1 MNEPSLFVGSSSEG
15 LEFARAV
22 RDLLCEDA
30 QVTIWNEGFF
40 SLGSTSIET
49 LMNALPRFD
58 FAILV
63 FTPDDLVNRR
73 ESQMFGPRDNV
84 IFELGLF
91 MGRLGRSRTFI
102 LHQADA
108 VRIPTDLSGV
118 TTATYKW
125 TRMDNNHES
134 AVKPACDSIRQV
146 IHDLDVS
153 EAKTLQ
159 EINGIKSRQDAQAQE
174 IKFLRFF
181 IANFIGKYEL
191 KHLEGL
197 DSGHPYI
204 FDSVPWT
211 FEQELVRL
219 RSFALIDHIEGR
231 GIIAMQREGHGDLNQ
246 HFRITELGKTYL
258 KLRLEMENELKLTEE
273 HPSKNQ

>member
-1 MNEPSLFVGSSSEG
+1 MNKPSLFIGSSSEG
-15 LEFARAV
+15 LAFAQAV
-22 RDLLCEDA
+22 RDSLTQDV

-40 SLGSTSIET
+40 GLGSTYIET
-49 LMNALPRFD
+49 LMNSISRFD
-58 FAILV
+58 FAILI
-63 FTPDDLVNRR
+63 FTPDDLVNSR

-118 TTATYKW
+118 MTATYKW
-125 TRMDNNHES
+125 SRSDDDHMS
-134 AVKPACDSIRQV
+134 AVHSACGSIRNV
-146 IHDLDVS
+146 IQDLGVS
-153 EAKTLQ
+153 EAKTAQ
-159 EINGIKSRQDAQAQE
+159 EISGIKSRQDAQAQE

-181 IANFIGKYEL
+181 IANFIGKFEL
-191 KHLEGL
+191 GHLEAL
-197 DSGHPYI
+197 DRGNPYV

-219 RSFALIDHIEGR
+219 RSFGLIDHVEGK
-231 GIIAMQREGHGDLNQ
+231 GIVAMQRESRGNLND
-246 HFRITELGKTYL
+246 HFRITELGKNYL
-258 KLRLEMENELKLTEE
+258 KLRREMDNEAELTKK
-273 HPSKNQ
+273 PPGG